1 MRSLVVALVLVFAAA
16 CYPVNAHGECET
28 PLEDR
33 IWIDDGDLGPGYYCF
48 DDGDGYPTIYP
59 PRITPPTYP
68 TVGGT

>member
-1 MRSLVVALVLVFAAA
+1 MRALVFALVVVLAGA

-33 IWIDDGDLGPGYYCF
+33 IWIDDGTLGPGYYCF

-59 PRITPPTYP
+59 SRTNDDVYP
-68 TVGGT
+68 TVGGI